1 MWIFF
6 KNKLKNLYPAEEKKN
21 SPVEEQGSIFKMK
34 IIPLIPDF
42 IVGRGSGQRT
52 SVTALSK

>member
-1 MWIFF
+1 MDLKINKS
-6 KNKLKNLYPAEEKKN
+6 KNHYSAEENKN